1 MAYVMQPIEI
11 TGSTTLDRE
20 THANT
25 VVVHNAAGGGT
36 ITLPASTGG
45 GDTYEIV
52 VHTTVTSSLI
62 IAVANATD
70 EMRGGVSIST
80 DIAGVT
86 FLVSDNDDTITMN
99 GSTTGGLSG
108 SRVRLTD
115 YKAGFWNV
123 EGFLASSGAEA
134 DPFSAAVS

>member
-1 MAYVMQPIEI
+1 MSYVMQPIEI
-11 TGSTTLDRE
+11 TGTTTLDRDS
-20 THANT
+20 HANGI
-25 VVVHNAAGGGT
+25 VVHNAAGGGT
-36 ITLPASTGG
+36 ITLPASTGK

-62 IAVANATD
+62 IAVDNATD
-70 EMRGGVSIST
+70 EFRGGVSIST

-86 FLVSDNDDTITMN
+86 FLVNDNDDTLTMN

-108 SRVRLTD
+108 SRARFTD

-123 EGFLASSGAEA
+123 EGFLVSTGTET

>member
-1 MAYVMQPIEI
+1 MAYPMQPIEI
-11 TGSTTLDRE
+11 TGTTTLDRE
-20 THANT
+20 THANC

-36 ITLPASTGG
+36 ITLPASTGK

-52 VHTTVTSSLI
+52 VHTTVTSNLV

-70 EMRGGVSIST
+70 EFRGGVSIAT

-86 FLVSDNDDTITMN
+86 FPVADNDDTLTMN
-99 GSTTGGLSG
+99 GSTTGGVTG
-108 SRVRLTD
+108 SRVRFTD
-115 YKAGFWNV
+115 YKSGFWNV
-123 EGFLASSGAEA
+123 EGFLVSTGTEA

>member
-1 MAYVMQPIEI
+1 MSYVMQPIEI

-25 VVVHNAAGGGT
+25 IVVHNAAGGGT
-36 ITLPASTGG
+36 ITLPASAGN

-123 EGFLASSGAEA
+123 EGFLVSSGTET